1 MKHIKVKKNYLSFL
15 ICASENRRLMIR
27 VYWTAHSDQP
37 AFDAFQLL
45 QHELGVIKTW
55 ENQGISLPL
64 KKETK
69 AVRTGI
75 NVVLPTEPSLC
86 A

>member
-1 MKHIKVKKNYLSFL
+1 MKYIKVKKNNLSFL
-15 ICASENRRLMIR
+15 ICASENRRLVIR
-27 VYWTAHSDQP
+27 VYWTEHSDQP

-45 QHELGVIKTW
+45 QHELGVIKTL
-55 ENQGISLPL
+55 EKQGISLPL
-64 KKETK
+64 QKETK